1 MNSKMRVAKT
11 LTNFMIHDGNR
22 HRITLAWKDF
32 PFLVAGLESMR
43 GRELERVFESY
54 SVFERVWRR
63 NEMEYY
69 FPFEV
74 LTRGF
79 ERKTQGSF
87 LALSLREKRVK
98 WGEEVLI
105 SIYPWE

>member
-1 MNSKMRVAKT
+1 M
-11 LTNFMIHDGNR
+11 
-22 HRITLAWKDF
+22 
-32 PFLVAGLESMR
+32 AGPESMR

-54 SVFERVWRR
+54 SVFERVRRR

-79 ERKTQGSF
+79 
-87 LALSLREKRVK
+87 
-98 WGEEVLI
+98 
-105 SIYPWE
+105 